1 MHEDSAKRER
11 EEGRKEKGR
20 ERKREEEREGRPKE
34 VFRLRSPTILTTGD
48 KL

>member
-1 MHEDSAKRER
+1 MRILQKER

-20 ERKREEEREGRPKE
+20 ERKREEEKAGRPKE
-34 VFRLRSPTILTTGD
+34 VFRLRGPTLLTTGD